1 MVHLEHGEAEQS
13 HMARLCI
20 TQIWALPCGT
30 STVGTGLPVVSLSK
44 HVAAG
49 ESGVRPLELGDQ
61 SKE

>member
-1 MVHLEHGEAEQS
+1 MVRLEYGEAERS

-20 TQIWALPCGT
+20 TQIWALPCRM

-44 HVAAG
+44 RVAAG

-61 SKE
+61 SKK